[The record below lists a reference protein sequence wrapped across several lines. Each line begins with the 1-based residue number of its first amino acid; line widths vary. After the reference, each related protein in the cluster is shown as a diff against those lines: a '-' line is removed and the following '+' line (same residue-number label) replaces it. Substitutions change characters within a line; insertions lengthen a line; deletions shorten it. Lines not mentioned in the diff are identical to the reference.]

1 MNVETEY
8 TTTVPR
14 GGALVDQRAP
24 EDERE
29 ERKRR
34 ADRHGYLLVRAC
46 LRRVVSGGYRT

>member
-14 GGALVDQRAP
+14 GGALVDRRAP
-24 EDERE
+24 EDEHE
-29 ERKRR
+29 ECKRR

-46 LRRVVSGGYRT
+46 LRRVVSGGYRA